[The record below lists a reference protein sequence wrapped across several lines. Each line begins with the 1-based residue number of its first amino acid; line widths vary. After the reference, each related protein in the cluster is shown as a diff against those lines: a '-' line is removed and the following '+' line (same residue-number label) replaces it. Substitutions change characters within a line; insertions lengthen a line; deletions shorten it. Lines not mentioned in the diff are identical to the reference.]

1 MLTWHSPQK
10 EGVDNETLQLAKIK
24 QLPQLLRQ
32 QVDEETRNKE
42 EIEVMRREIM
52 EILTKQHKVQ
62 TNLVLFLWGFFFIIF
77 MLCLDSC

>member
-62 TNLVLFLWGFFFIIF
+62 TNLVLFLWGVFFIIF